1 MIESNNKLSR
11 LLYLHFIL
19 SLLGILFLVVKF
31 VLLVAKRV
39 VIVKELILILEHLL
53 FLHEIDVSLTYD
65 LVVGELKLIKHINIV
80 DPQEL
85 YLQVFEGSENLGQC
99 LQNDDL

>member
-1 MIESNNKLSR
+1 MKIESNNKLSR
-11 LLYLHFIL
+11 LFYLHCIL

-53 FLHEIDVSLTYD
+53 FLHKIDVSLTYD
-65 LVVGELKLIKHINIV
+65 LMVGEFKFIKHINIV
-80 DPQEL
+80 HPQEL
-85 YLQVFEGSENLGQC
+85 YFEVFEGSENLGQR
-99 LQNDDL
+99 LQN